1 VSLEGGNGSD
11 PDISCDLSSL
21 DVVLTRAETR
31 RLIAAIEE
39 LGQANLRL
47 ISESRGVRKLVTVVI
62 LMTATFLGG
71 FAVALWHQRTL
82 NADLKVHAEL
92 QQETTDRLVVLL
104 EGVCVDPQR
113 ERGREPARNARV
125 LHSGSCPGE
134 EQRRRDPP
142 LRLMIDRPPTKDA
155 SVD

>member
-104 EGVCVDPQR
+104 EGVCVDPAQ
-113 ERGREPARNARV
+113 V